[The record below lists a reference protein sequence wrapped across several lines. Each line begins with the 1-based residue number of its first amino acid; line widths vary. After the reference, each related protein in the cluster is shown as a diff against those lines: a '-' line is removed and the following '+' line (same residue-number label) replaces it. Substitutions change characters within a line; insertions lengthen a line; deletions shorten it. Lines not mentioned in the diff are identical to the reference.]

1 MKYTNDFEE
10 SVANRPFSTY
20 WYYERCYVVKLILDV
35 YYEQCTYFQALQTRV
50 DNILYRII
58 VFELFGQ
65 VYLYTEHL
73 KNGLIESGK
82 LEKIYDMENRIA
94 FVLYCNVENASSSL
108 PMVLYMLENKLL
120 EPIAELQDLFKN

>member
-1 MKYTNDFEE
+1 M
-10 SVANRPFSTY
+10 
-20 WYYERCYVVKLILDV
+20 DV
-35 YYEQCTYFQALQTRV
+35 YYEKCTYFQALQTRV
-50 DNILYRII
+50 GDILYRII
-58 VFELFGQ
+58 IFQLFGQ

-73 KNGLIESGK
+73 ENGLIESGM

-94 FVLYCNVENASSSL
+94 FVIYCNVENASPSL